1 MALSNLPVEWG
12 PAKTVLSERTRGI
25 LYITVNPETVAPAVL
40 ETVDTLIA
48 VGDEPGK
55 TIDSFCKAVGSSS
68 GLKAE
73 VTKLPPGDVLLY
85 KRRES
90 ATVLVHSEKP
100 TTERKRHSRKY
111 AEGNLG
117 SSRSF
122 YFRGP
127 EGKLNLKA
135 HNLEPV
141 SGTILPIHVTCTPL
155 PFAVD
160 LLFVTISD
168 LTQKRS
174 NQQLRDTIK
183 QRDEFIHALE
193 HELRNPLAPLR
204 NAIAILKIKGVP
216 DPDMQWA
223 LGVIDRQVGMM
234 NRLLD
239 KLLDVSRLRS
249 GKITMHKTR
258 LDATII
264 MAKAVKSVRSLMD
277 GRKQELT
284 VALPPKPIWV
294 HADASLLEQI
304 LTNLLTSAAKN
315 TRDGGQI
322 CLIAEEHGPDVVIK
336 VRDSGNGHTPE
347 ALARIFEPYVPVA
360 EAAESKSGDLEIGLT
375 TARGLV
381 ELHGGRIHAQSE
393 GLGKGTEFVIQLPL
407 QQGN

>member
-1 MALSNLPVEWG
+1 LTQIDLGKDGADRFGRWLVESTDQAACCLSLDGKIQQSNRAFCDALRIPSAQLVGNPLTRWLTSASQPSFERILHKGQVE
-12 PAKTVLSERTRGI
+12 KTHGEVD
-25 LYITVNPETVAPAVL
+25 L
-40 ETVDTLIA
+40 EA
-48 VGDEPGK
+48 
-55 TIDSFCKAVGSSS
+55 
-68 GLKAE
+68 
-73 VTKLPPGDVLLY
+73 
-85 KRRES
+85 
-90 ATVLVHSEKP
+90 
-100 TTERKRHSRKY
+100 
-111 AEGNLG
+111 
-117 SSRSF
+117 
-122 YFRGP
+122 
-127 EGKLNLKA
+127 
-135 HNLEPV
+135 V

-168 LTQKRS
+168 LSQKRS

-264 MAKAVKSVRSLMD
+264 LAKAVKSVRSLMD

-322 CLIAEEHGPDVVIK
+322 CLIAEEHGPEVVIK

-347 ALARIFEPYVPVA
+347 TLARIFEPYVPVA